1 MYDVVLSPIS
11 TDELIRQISESVTAG
26 VLKAVTKSSVEVSD
40 PWLNLEDLIRYDP
53 QKRTKPTFYGLVSR
67 GEIPH
72 YKKGKKLFFLKSEID
87 NWFRSGKVMS
97 ELEARED
104 VNKYLAK
111 Q

>member
-1 MYDVVLSPIS
+1 MHNLVLSPIS

-26 VLKAVTKSSVEVSD
+26 VLKAVKKSSDEVSD

-87 NWFRSGKVMS
+87 NWFRSGKVMHNID
-97 ELEARED
+97 ARRD
-104 VNKYLAK
+104 VNKFLTK
-111 Q
+111 K